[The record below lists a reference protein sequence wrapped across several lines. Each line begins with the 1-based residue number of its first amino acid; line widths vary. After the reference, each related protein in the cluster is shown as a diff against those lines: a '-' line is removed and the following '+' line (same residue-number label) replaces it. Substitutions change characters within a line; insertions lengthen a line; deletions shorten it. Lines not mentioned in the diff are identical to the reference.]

1 MIKHYTD
8 KKLKELLQLQKE
20 HLSDLLKHFNKNVTE
35 EDINN
40 VIGIISVG
48 INYRELHLESV
59 KRKLDKSL
67 TPELKKKLD
76 DKS

>member
-20 HLSDLLKHFNKNVTE
+20 HLSDLLKYFNKNVTE
-35 EDINN
+35 EEIDK

-59 KRKLDKSL
+59 NRKLDKSL

-76 DKS
+76 DNS